1 MSTTLIYKKTNPM
14 STAEL
19 RSKIDGFL
27 NQVDD
32 NFLKVVHAML
42 ETYVE
47 EKPKDEEL
55 TDEQIGA
62 IVAAADHQ
70 PMTKAELISEIEE
83 GNAQIERGEFITID
97 ELEKEMEQW

>member
-47 EKPKDEEL
+47 EKSKDEEL

-62 IVAAADHQ
+62 IVAASDHK
-70 PMTKAELISEIEE
+70 PMTKEALHAEIRE
-83 GNAQIERGEFITID
+83 GFQQIERGEYYTVE
-97 ELEKEMEQW
+97 ELEKDMEQW

>member
-14 STAEL
+14 STTEL

-42 ETYVE
+42 ETYME
-47 EKPKDEEL
+47 EKPKEEEL

-62 IVAAADHQ
+62 IVAASDYK
-70 PMTKAELISEIEE
+70 PMTKEALHAEIREGFEE
-83 GNAQIERGEFITID
+83 IERGEYYTVE
-97 ELEKEMEQW
+97 ELEKDMEQW

>member
-1 MSTTLIYKKTNPM
+1 MSTV
-14 STAEL
+14 EL

-32 NFLKVVHAML
+32 SFLKVVHAML

-47 EKPKDEEL
+47 EKQEEEEEL

-62 IVAAADHQ
+62 IVAAGDYK
-70 PMTKAELISEIEE
+70 PMTKEALHAEIRE
-83 GNAQIERGEFITID
+83 GFEQIERGEYYTVE
-97 ELEKEMEQW
+97 ELEKDMEQW